1 MLGYFQ
7 ILIEVKEKKSGA
19 ERAESRGKFICGDG
33 ETWLFH
39 MVSYNVRPPRDVNV
53 GPQKP
58 Q

>member
-39 MVSYNVRPPRDVNV
+39 MVSYNVRPPSDVNV
-53 GPQKP
+53 G
-58 Q
+58 